1 MGEEGH
7 GCHAML
13 VRILNLLLWQEGKA
27 SVVGHSHM
35 TQHQALDVTSSHNH
49 ISTKLGWLGK
59 KGGEQK
65 MTASCVY
72 VKQQKF
78 WNHAGFTEL
87 KMQKNDYIIVGR
99 QDVFHQK
106 KLTLS
111 IPNKQSAALSL
122 FRGLNL
128 A

>member
-59 KGGEQK
+59 KEGNRRWQRVVFMWNSK
-65 MTASCVY
+65 
-72 VKQQKF
+72 KF